1 MRRDPRRQAAEPPP
15 KRPYTLVEHH
25 MEEEEH
31 EAQQIEL
38 ARRVGEQLG
47 RERAAEGPGP
57 DNELLALA
65 AVPTGAAA
73 GQSEGPASPPLSS
86 CDQSDQRTEQQQ
98 GPSGSAVHS
107 QAGGTQGTQGA
118 AAGLQLLL
126 EGLPGAA
133 EVADEVADEAMFYEN
148 MEEVFADYEKQ
159 RSPEQ
164 QRDLEKV
171 RVRRPP
177 GGACREI
184 GRAHV

>member
-73 GQSEGPASPPLSS
+73 GPAHAHDSS
-86 CDQSDQRTEQQQ
+86 SDQSDQRTEQQQ
-98 GPSGSAVHS
+98 GASDSAVHS

-126 EGLPGAA
+126 GGGLVVKLGGVEKLQGA
-133 EVADEVADEAMFYEN
+133 
-148 MEEVFADYEKQ
+148 
-159 RSPEQ
+159 
-164 QRDLEKV
+164 
-171 RVRRPP
+171 
-177 GGACREI
+177 
-184 GRAHV
+184 